1 MLDLVWMVTVVAE
14 VTVVVEVMV
23 VAEAVVEVEVTVAVE
38 VLVAA
43 SIGEIVAWDSSD
55 LQRHPH
61 HQHPYHH
68 PLEIAFG
75 LLVTGDDC

>member
-1 MLDLVWMVTVVAE
+1 MVIVAGE
-14 VTVVVEVMV
+14 VI
-23 VAEAVVEVEVTVAVE
+23 AAVE

-43 SIGEIVAWDSSD
+43 SIEEVVAWGSSD
-55 LQRHPH
+55 LQRYPH

-68 PLEIAFG
+68 PLEIASG